1 VLFSQPLHKTGEK
14 MKHEETDKTESKEAK
29 PKPGRGGKRPGAGRK
44 PDYFKQ
50 FGISKVTAADILA
63 HHDEP
68 AMWNWLLK
76 HARPDLRFKALQ
88 YLTDRRDGKPKQAVE
103 IGGGV
108 AHTIVPYRDPR
119 LANLSPE
126 DLQALDELTKKLLP
140 AAQKGPVNQIESKP
154 EIEPDAPVGSGF
166 GTA

>member
-1 VLFSQPLHKTGEK
+1 MVQMEGDKTGQE
-14 MKHEETDKTESKEAK
+14 MESKQVK
-29 PKPGRGGKRPGAGRK
+29 PKRGRGGKRPGAGRK
-44 PDYFKQ
+44 LDYFRQ
-50 FGISKVTAADILA
+50 LGISKVTAADILA

-76 HARPDLRFKALQ
+76 HARPGLRFKALQ

-119 LANLSPE
+119 PANLTPE
-126 DLQALDELTKKLLP
+126 ELQRLDELTRKLP
-140 AAQKGPVNQIESKP
+140 ASLSEWSAKSNRIKHS
-154 EIEPDAPVGSGF
+154 DAVAGNGVGAM
-166 GTA
+166 TRKH